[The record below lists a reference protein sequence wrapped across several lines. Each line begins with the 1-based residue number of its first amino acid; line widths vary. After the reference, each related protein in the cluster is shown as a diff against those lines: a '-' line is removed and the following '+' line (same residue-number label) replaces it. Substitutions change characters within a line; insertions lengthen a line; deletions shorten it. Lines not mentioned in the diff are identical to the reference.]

1 MRQQRRRNGDAPML
15 NGTMQWGARPQPA
28 CGYIPPWIL
37 RIAELVDGGSPRYQF
52 AEDCQSAG
60 DRGGAEGGEE
70 VTVIDA
76 AAVGDEELDDG
87 EGGVCDGDGEGGA
100 G

>member
-1 MRQQRRRNGDAPML
+1 MGAPL
-15 NGTMQWGARPQPA
+15 AISSP
-28 CGYIPPWIL
+28 
-37 RIAELVDGGSPRYQF
+37 RIASRPGTE
-52 AEDCQSAG
+52 E
-60 DRGGAEGGEE
+60 AEGGEE

-76 AAVGDEELDDG
+76 AAVGDEEIDDG